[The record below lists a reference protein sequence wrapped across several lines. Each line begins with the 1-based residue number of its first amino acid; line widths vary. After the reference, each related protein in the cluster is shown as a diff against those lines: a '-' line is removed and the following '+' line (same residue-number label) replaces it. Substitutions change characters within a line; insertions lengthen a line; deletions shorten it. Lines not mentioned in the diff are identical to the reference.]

1 MVAHPHLE
9 LLHSRYRARSKGDE
23 EALQGIIADNVVWHV
38 AGKSQLSG
46 DYRGPEAVLGLFAKM
61 EVLVGDTLSVE
72 EQDFLTSDERTAVL
86 FRMTATR
93 GNKTLAAVCC
103 EVACWHNGQ
112 IIEAWGFTSDQYAFD
127 EFWSSG
133 WFSEAADG
141 VWARRVK
148 L

>member
-1 MVAHPHLE
+1 MVAHPHLD
-9 LLHSRYRARSKGDE
+9 LLHSRYRVRSKGDK
-23 EALQGIIADNVVWHV
+23 EALKSIVAGNVVWHV
-38 AGKSQLSG
+38 FG
-46 DYRGPEAVLGLFAKM
+46 RFARM
-61 EVLVGDTLSVE
+61 EVLVGGTLSVE
-72 EQDFLTSDERTAVL
+72 EQDFLTSDDRTVVL

-93 GNKTLAAVCC
+93 GNKTLTANCC
-103 EVACWHNGQ
+103 EVARWHNGQ
-112 IIEAWGFTSDQYAFD
+112 IIEAWVLTSDQYAFD